1 MNATLATYRPP
12 DRAHRITFQ
21 RTYDLHF
28 VASILKHPRVYPN
41 IGDDYAGPR
50 EGFVPNSDSRIWW
63 VEASEDSGQ
72 WPVAS
77 VQLKDSQRGGGCGV
91 NWPLDTEHWPL
102 GFLGL
107 FMFLPRSTVLWEMH
121 VSLLPGA
128 WGPPGL
134 RAGCQVIPW
143 VFEHT
148 TCRRLI
154 GEVPRSNTLAIR
166 WAEAIGFARYGV
178 NRRAFMK
185 GGELQD
191 LILLGV
197 SKEAGVP

>member
-1 MNATLATYRPP
+1 LPGGPDADRSGSRDLQLPARVAYRSIDPK
-12 DRAHRITFQ
+12 HRVRFL
-21 RTYDLHF
+21 RTYDLAF
-28 VASILKHPRVYPN
+28 VRNVLTHPRIYPS
-41 IGDDYAGPR
+41 IGDDFAGPR

-63 VEASEDSGQ
+63 VEATDAAGE
-72 WPVAS
+72 
-77 VQLKDSQRGGGCGV
+77 L
-91 NWPLDTEHWPL
+91 
-102 GFLGL
+102 LGL
-107 FMFLPRSTVLWEMH
+107 FMFLPRSAVLFEMH
-121 VSLLPGA
+121 IALLPVA

-134 RAGCQVIPW
+134 RAGRQVIPW

-197 SKEAGVP
+197 SKEAAVP